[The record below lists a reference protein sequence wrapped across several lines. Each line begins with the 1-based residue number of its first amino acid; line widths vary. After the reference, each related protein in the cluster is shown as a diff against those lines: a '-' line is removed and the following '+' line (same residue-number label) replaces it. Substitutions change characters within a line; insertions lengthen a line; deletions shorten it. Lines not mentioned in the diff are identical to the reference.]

1 MKLEGA
7 LYPWRFRVVIGLL
20 AIMVGAICWRIIDL
34 QVVDRDFLKGQG
46 DARSLRHIP
55 IPAHRGLITDRN
67 GEPLAVSTPVTT
79 LWANPKEM
87 QASKERWP
95 QLAAAL
101 GQNPQQLI
109 ERLTQQANKE
119 FIYLVRGL
127 TPEQGQH
134 VLDLKVP
141 GVYGLEEFRRFYP
154 AGDVTAHMVGFTD
167 LDDHGREGVELAYD
181 EWLAGVPGK
190 RQVIKDRRGRL
201 IKDIQVTKNAKAG
214 KTLALSID
222 LRLQYLATRELRNA
236 IAEQDAKA
244 GSLVIMDVKTGEV
257 LAMVNQPTYNPNN
270 RRSMFPAAMRNRAII
285 DVFEPGSTV
294 KPISMSAALQSGRW
308 KPTDK
313 VEVYPGSLQ
322 IGRYTIKDVSR
333 SEGPILDLTGIL
345 INSSNVGMSKIAFD
359 IGGEAIYRV
368 MSQVGLGQY
377 TGLGF
382 PGERVGNLPN
392 HREWRKA
399 ETATLSY
406 GYGLSVT
413 ALQLVHAYAALA
425 NDGKMVPLSIIKVD
439 KAPEAVQAIPKET
452 AETVQGM
459 LQQVIE
465 APRGVFRAQVPFYHV
480 AGKSGTARKA
490 TVGSKGYTEN
500 AYRSLFA
507 GFGPMSD
514 PRYAIV
520 VVIDEPGKG
529 GYFGGLVSAP
539 VFSKVMS
546 GTLRLMNVPP
556 DNLPPPAPAAPAV
569 QSQVNATAAKGGR
582 G

>member
-1 MKLEGA
+1 MMKLDGA
-7 LYPWRFRVVIGLL
+7 LYPWRFRVVVGLL
-20 AIMVGAICWRIIDL
+20 VSLVLAICWRIVDL
-34 QVVDRDFLKGQG
+34 QVIDHTFLKEQG

-79 LWANPKEM
+79 LWANPREM
-87 QASKERWP
+87 QQDKSKWP
-95 QLAAAL
+95 ALAAAM
-101 GQNPQQLI
+101 GQDLRALT
-109 ERLTQQANKE
+109 ERLDAQATKE

-127 TPEQGQH
+127 TPEQGQS

-141 GVYGLEEFRRFYP
+141 GVYGIEEFRRFYP

-181 EWLAGVPGK
+181 DWLAGVPGK

-201 IKDIQVTKNAKAG
+201 IKDVQVTKNAKAG

-236 IAEQDAKA
+236 IVENEAKA

-270 RRSMFPAAMRNRAII
+270 RRTMVPAAMRNRAII
-285 DVFEPGSTV
+285 DVFEPGSTM
-294 KPISMSAALQSGRW
+294 KPISMTAALDSGRW

-313 VEVYPGSLQ
+313 VEVYPGTLQ
-322 IGRYTIKDVSR
+322 IGKYTIRDVTKT
-333 SEGPILDLTGIL
+333 EGPVLDLTGIL
-345 INSSNVGMSKIAFD
+345 INSSNVGMSKVAFD
-359 IGGEAIYRV
+359 VGGESIFRAMQRV
-368 MSQVGLGQY
+368 GFGQY

-392 HREWRKA
+392 YREWRKA

-413 ALQLVHAYAALA
+413 ALQLVHAYGALA
-425 NDGKMVPLSIIKVD
+425 NNGRIVPLTILKSD
-439 KAPEAVQAIPKET
+439 AAPTAVQAIPET
-452 AETVQGM
+452 TAKTLQGM

-465 APRGVFRAQVPFYHV
+465 DPRGVYRARVPSYHV
-480 AGKSGTARKA
+480 GGKSGTARK
-490 TVGSKGYTEN
+490 TSIGTKGYAEN
-500 AYRSLFA
+500 SYRSLFA
-507 GFGPMSD
+507 GFGPMSN

-520 VVIDEPGKG
+520 VVIDEPSKG
-529 GYFGGLVSAP
+529 GYYGGLVSAP

-546 GTLRLMNVPP
+546 GTLRLMNVSP
-556 DNLPPPAPAAPAV
+556 DNLAPEQVNAAPAV
-569 QSQVNATAAKGGR
+569 VKGGR

>member
-1 MKLEGA
+1 MMKLEGA
-7 LYPWRFRVVIGLL
+7 LYPWRFRVVVGLL
-20 AIMVGAICWRIIDL
+20 GIMVAAISWRIVDL
-34 QVVDRDFLKGQG
+34 QVVDHKFLKQQG
-46 DARSLRHIP
+46 DARSVRHIP

-87 QASKERWP
+87 QQGKEKWP
-95 QLAAAL
+95 ALAAAL
-101 GQNPQQLI
+101 GQDAKLLTD
-109 ERLTQQANKE
+109 RLEGQADKE

-127 TPEQGQH
+127 TPEQGQV

-141 GVYGLEEFRRFYP
+141 GVYGIEEFRRFYP

-181 EWLAGVPGK
+181 DWLAGVPGR

-201 IKDIQVTKNAKAG
+201 IKDVQVTKNAKAG

-236 IAEQDAKA
+236 IQENDAKA

-257 LAMVNQPTYNPNN
+257 LAMVNSPTYNPNN
-270 RRSMFPAAMRNRAII
+270 RRTMVPAAMRNRAII
-285 DVFEPGSTV
+285 DVFEPGSTM
-294 KPISMSAALQSGRW
+294 KPISMTAALDSGRW
-308 KPTDK
+308 KPSDK
-313 VEVYPGSLQ
+313 VEVYPGTLQ
-322 IGRYTIKDVSR
+322 IGKYTIRDVTKT
-333 SEGPILDLTGIL
+333 EGPILDLTGIL
-345 INSSNVGMSKIAFD
+345 INSSNVGMSKVAFD
-359 IGGEAIYRV
+359 IGGESIFHAMQR
-368 MSQVGLGQY
+368 VGLGQY

-392 HREWRKA
+392 YREWRKA

-413 ALQLVHAYAALA
+413 ALQLVHAYSAIA
-425 NDGKMVPLSIIKVD
+425 NNGKIVPLTILKTDTPPVAS
-439 KAPEAVQAIPKET
+439 QAIPEAT
-452 AETVQGM
+452 AKTVQGM

-465 APRGVFRAQVPFYHV
+465 DPRGVFRAKVPSYHV
-480 AGKSGTARKA
+480 AGKSGTARKTA
-490 TVGSKGYTEN
+490 SGTKGYEEN

-507 GFGPMSD
+507 GFGPMSN

-520 VVIDEPGKG
+520 VVIDEPGKA

-546 GTLRLMNVPP
+546 GTLRLMNVSP
-556 DNLPPPAPAAPAV
+556 DNLAPLP
-569 QSQVNATAAKGGR
+569 QEQVNATPVVPAAKGGR

>member
-20 AIMVGAICWRIIDL
+20 ALMVGAICWRIIDL

-87 QASKERWP
+87 QGSKERWG

-101 GQNPQQLI
+101 GQNAQQLT

-294 KPISMSAALQSGRW
+294 KPISMSAALESGRW

-406 GYGLSVT
+406 GYGVSVT

-425 NDGKMVPLSIIKVD
+425 NDGKMVPLSILKVD
-439 KAPEAVQAIPKET
+439 KAPEAVQAIPKDT

-556 DNLPPPAPAAPAV
+556 DNLPPPSDPQQANAV
-569 QSQVNATAAKGGR
+569 PAKGGR

>member
-1 MKLEGA
+1 MMKLEGA

-20 AIMVGAICWRIIDL
+20 ALMVGAICWRIIDL

-46 DARSLRHIP
+46 DARSLRHIS

-87 QASKERWP
+87 QAAKARWP
-95 QLAAAL
+95 ELAAAL
-101 GQNPQQLI
+101 GQNPQQLV
-109 ERLTQQANKE
+109 ERLTKQASKE

-127 TPEQGQH
+127 TPEQGQR

-236 IAEQDAKA
+236 IAEQEAKA

-294 KPISMSAALQSGRW
+294 KPLSMSAALESGRW
-308 KPTDK
+308 KPSDK

-368 MSQVGLGQY
+368 MSQLGLGQY

-406 GYGLSVT
+406 GYGVSVT

-425 NDGKMVPLSIIKVD
+425 NDGKMVPLSILKVD
-439 KAPEAVQAIPKET
+439 DTPESTQVVPKET
-452 AETVQGM
+452 AETIQGM

-465 APRGVFRAQVPFYHV
+465 APRGVYRAQVPFYHV
-480 AGKSGTARKA
+480 GGKSGTARKA

-520 VVIDEPGKG
+520 VVIDEPSKG

-546 GTLRLMNVPP
+546 GTLRLMNIPP
-556 DNLPPPAPAAPAV
+556 DNLPPPAPAAPE
-569 QSQVNATAAKGGR
+569 QQATAAAAKGGR

>member
-7 LYPWRFRVVIGLL
+7 LFPWRFRLVLGLL
-20 AIMVGAICWRIIDL
+20 GVMVAAICWRIIDL

-46 DARSLRHIP
+46 DARSVRHIP

-79 LWANPKEM
+79 LWANAKEM
-87 QASKERWP
+87 QLAKEKWP
-95 QLAAAL
+95 ALAAAL
-101 GQNPQQLI
+101 GQDPKALA
-109 ERLTQQANKE
+109 ERLEAQANKE

-127 TPEQGQH
+127 TPEQGQS

-141 GVYGLEEFRRFYP
+141 GVYGIEEFRRFYP
-154 AGDVTAHMVGFTD
+154 AGEVTAHMVGFTD
-167 LDDHGREGVELAYD
+167 IDDHGREGVELAYD

-201 IKDIQVTKNAKAG
+201 IKDVQVTKNAKAG
-214 KTLALSID
+214 KPLALSID
-222 LRLQYLATRELRNA
+222 LRLQYLANRELRNA
-236 IAEQDAKA
+236 IIENGAKA
-244 GSLVIMDVKTGEV
+244 GSLVIMDVKTGEI

-270 RRSMFPAAMRNRAII
+270 RRNLQPAMMRNRAMI
-285 DVFEPGSTV
+285 DVFEPGSTM
-294 KPISMSAALQSGRW
+294 KAISMSAAIETGRW
-308 KPTDK
+308 KPTDT

-322 IGRYTIKDVSR
+322 IGKYTIKDVSKT
-333 SEGPILDLTGIL
+333 EGPVLDLTGIL

-359 IGGEAIYRV
+359 IGGETIFRLA
-368 MSQVGLGQY
+368 QKVGLGQD

-392 HREWRKA
+392 YREWRKA

-406 GYGLSVT
+406 GYGVSVT
-413 ALQLVHAYAALA
+413 AIQLVHAFSALA
-425 NDGKMVPLSIIKVD
+425 NNGRLAPLTLIKTD
-439 KAPEAVQAIPKET
+439 KAPQTTQVLPEAVAKTMQT
-452 AETVQGM
+452 M

-465 APRGVFRAQVPFYHV
+465 APRGVFRAQVPAYHV
-480 AGKSGTARKA
+480 GGKSGTARK
-490 TVGSKGYTEN
+490 TSVGTKGYAEN
-500 AYRSLFA
+500 SYRSLFA

-520 VVIDEPGKG
+520 VVIDEPTKA

-539 VFSKVMS
+539 VFSRVMS
-546 GTLRLMNVPP
+546 GTLRLMNVTP
-556 DNLPPPAPAAPAV
+556 DNLPPTQQA
-569 QSQVNATAAKGGR
+569 NATPVVPLKANGGR

>member
-1 MKLEGA
+1 MMKLEGA

-20 AIMVGAICWRIIDL
+20 ALMVGAICWRIVDL

-87 QASKERWP
+87 QVAKERWP

-101 GQNPQQLI
+101 GQNAQQLT

-322 IGRYTIKDVSR
+322 IGRYTIKDVSK

-406 GYGLSVT
+406 GYGVSVT

-425 NDGKMVPLSIIKVD
+425 NDGKMVPLSILKVD

-556 DNLPPPAPAAPAV
+556 DNLPPPSDPQQASAV
-569 QSQVNATAAKGGR
+569 PAKGGR